1 MGEPAE
7 DTDQRDFVQA
17 TLAWWEPLVA
27 PPETGKPSNRG
38 ELAALRRC
46 KNLEEVMFVSA
57 YHRLFYR
64 VSGLD
69 WTHRPSVAAVAG
81 LLAHVKGDS
90 SQTGA
95 AGSEAARADQ
105 RPAEAAAPQP
115 AKTVAALLATPTK
128 AGLGPR
134 VSELRFQ
141 RLVAIRDLTELYPNL
156 LRTIHLAGERVP
168 VADLIRSVRYWTDRQ
183 RRDWVQRYYDT
194 LLQQQPDNRAQGA

>member
-7 DTDQRDFVQA
+7 DSAQPSFVEA
-17 TLAWWEPLVA
+17 TLDWWEPLVS
-27 PPETGKPSNRG
+27 PPEPGKPSNRG

-46 KNLEEVMFVSA
+46 KNLEEVLFVPA

-64 VSGLD
+64 VSALG

-90 SQTGA
+90 TKSA
-95 AGSEAARADQ
+95 AAAPESMGSEQ
-105 RPAEAAAPQP
+105 PATDAAPQP
-115 AKTVAALLATPTK
+115 ARTVAALLATPTR

-141 RLVAIRDLTELYPNL
+141 RLVAIRELKELYPNL
-156 LRTIHLAGERVP
+156 LRTIHLAGGRVP
-168 VADLIRSVRYWTDRQ
+168 VEDLIPSVRWWTDQQ

>member
-1 MGEPAE
+1 MGEPTE
-7 DTDQRDFVQA
+7 HTDQLDFVQA
-17 TLAWWEPLVA
+17 TLAWWEPLVT

-46 KNLEEVMFVSA
+46 KNLEEVLFVPA
-57 YHRLFYR
+57 YHRLFYQ
-64 VSGLD
+64 VSALGWKD
-69 WTHRPSVAAVAG
+69 RPTVAAVAG

-90 SQTGA
+90 SQSG
-95 AGSEAARADQ
+95 GDESEAARGDQ
-105 RPAEAAAPQP
+105 PTVEAPVPQL
-115 AKTVAALLATPTK
+115 AKTVAALLATPTR

-141 RLVAIRDLTELYPNL
+141 RLVAIRELKELYPNL
-156 LRTIHLAGERVP
+156 LRTIHLAGDRVP

-194 LLQQQPDNRAQGA
+194 LLQQRPDNRAQGA

>member
-1 MGEPAE
+1 MGEAAE
-7 DTDQRDFVQA
+7 DTDQADFVKA

-46 KNLEEVMFVSA
+46 KNLEEVLFVPA

-64 VSGLD
+64 VSALG

-81 LLAHVKGDS
+81 LLAHVRGDS
-90 SQTGA
+90 THAATSTSEGA
-95 AGSEAARADQ
+95 DTEEPSEKAQ
-105 RPAEAAAPQP
+105 VLRPTN
-115 AKTVAALLATPTK
+115 TVAALLATPTNTRR
-128 AGLGPR
+128 GPR

-141 RLVAIRDLTELYPNL
+141 RLVAIRDLNELYPNL

-194 LLQQQPDNRAQGA
+194 LLQHSDNRAQGA